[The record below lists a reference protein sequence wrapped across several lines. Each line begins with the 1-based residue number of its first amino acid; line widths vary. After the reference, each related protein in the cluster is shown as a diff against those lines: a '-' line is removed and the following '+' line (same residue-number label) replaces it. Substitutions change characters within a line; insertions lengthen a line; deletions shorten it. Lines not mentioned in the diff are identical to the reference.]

1 MLTKYCID
9 FKKYSVAFVEAANY
23 GEEIVD
29 SMIAPQDG
37 KLYDSIV
44 SKVYSAPGAFDR
56 IRNWKELYGV
66 SQDA

>member
-1 MLTKYCID
+1 M
-9 FKKYSVAFVEAANY
+9 AFVEAANY